1 MTEIIPGARR
11 LQYPKFKRFYLLSR
25 SAFMQSLFHEISKV
39 SLQLSSG
46 ALAHPYIY
54 IMKQI
59 ETSRMKTKSLYLATM
74 LFIGVAATA
83 VAKEVPA
90 SASLAVVSVKGSE
103 VVKVIYK
110 GVTAGKVKVNIYNAA
125 SEIVFSENRNT
136 PDGFI
141 LPLNFSGLQSGEY
154 TIEIVDA
161 AGAKSEKINY
171 QPELSTGT
179 VRVAKLDAQG
189 KFLLSVSNNAADD
202 ITVRI
207 FDEFNNLV
215 HTSNQQINGSFAQVY
230 AIKNFTGACTFEV
243 TDAQGKTTV
252 ARF

>member
-1 MTEIIPGARR
+1 
-11 LQYPKFKRFYLLSR
+11 
-25 SAFMQSLFHEISKV
+25 
-39 SLQLSSG
+39 
-46 ALAHPYIY
+46 
-54 IMKQI
+54 
-59 ETSRMKTKSLYLATM
+59 MKTKSLYLATM

-90 SASLAVVSVKGSE
+90 GASLAVVSSKGSE

-110 GVTAGKVKVNIYNAA
+110 GVTTSKVKVNIYNAA
-125 SEIVFSENRNT
+125 SEIVFSEVRYNQA
-136 PDGFI
+136 FI
-141 LPLNFSGLQSGEY
+141 LPLNFSALQSGEY

-161 AGAKSEKINY
+161 TGAKSEKINY

-189 KFLLSVSNNAADD
+189 KFLLSVSNKTADD
-202 ITVRI
+202 ITIRI
-207 FDEFNNLV
+207 FDEYNNLV

-243 TDAQGKTTV
+243 TDAQGKTTI